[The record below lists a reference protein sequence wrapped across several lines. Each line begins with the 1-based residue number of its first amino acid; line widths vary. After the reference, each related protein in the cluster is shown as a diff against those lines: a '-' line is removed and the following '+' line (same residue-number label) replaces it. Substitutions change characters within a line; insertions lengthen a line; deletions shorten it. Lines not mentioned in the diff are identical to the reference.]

1 MGRPKQ
7 NNLDVITSGYQC
19 LCFKKKNNSH
29 CFCEQLHK
37 KGKPSMKAQ
46 RKAHI
51 QKKDT
56 LKTGDRK
63 RFFFFLNLILLVQLL
78 KFP

>member
-1 MGRPKQ
+1 
-7 NNLDVITSGYQC
+7 
-19 LCFKKKNNSH
+19 
-29 CFCEQLHK
+29 
-37 KGKPSMKAQ
+37 MKAQ

-63 RFFFFLNLILLVQLL
+63 RFFFFKSYLVS
-78 KFP
+78 PAA

>member
-1 MGRPKQ
+1 
-7 NNLDVITSGYQC
+7 
-19 LCFKKKNNSH
+19 
-29 CFCEQLHK
+29 
-37 KGKPSMKAQ
+37 MKAQ

-63 RFFFFLNLILLVQLL
+63 RFFFLNLILLVQLL